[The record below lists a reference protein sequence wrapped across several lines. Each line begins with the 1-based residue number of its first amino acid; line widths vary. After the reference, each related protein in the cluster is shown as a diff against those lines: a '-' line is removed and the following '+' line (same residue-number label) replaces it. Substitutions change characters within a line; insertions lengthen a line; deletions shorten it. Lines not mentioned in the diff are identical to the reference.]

1 MTISQPDQDQSVAP
15 IDLENCLRMF
25 NGDRDVVLGLIGD
38 FLRLLDE
45 QKKNIV
51 KALAAADPENLRKEA
66 HSIKGG
72 AAVLTA
78 GPLMEIAAALEAIG
92 RSGDLAGG
100 EEAFSLLEGESS
112 RIAACYDKF
121 KEG

>member
-25 NGDRDVVLGLIGD
+25 NGDRDVVLELIGD
-38 FLRLLDE
+38 FLKLLDE

-51 KALAAADPENLRKEA
+51 KALAASEPVNLRKEA

-100 EEAFSLLEGESS
+100 EETFSSLEREVS
-112 RIAACYDKF
+112 RISLCYNRF